1 MQATLQNDTSTSE
14 PNLRIP
20 GPVPLPEDVLAVA
33 ARQMINHR
41 GPEYAR
47 MLETMSDNLRTMLMT
62 SHDVYFITSSGTGA
76 METAIFNT
84 VSEGDKVL
92 AIIIG
97 VFGIRFAEIAE
108 AVGADVTRLSFPLGE
123 PADIDEVR
131 AAIRNIPDLKAVL
144 ITHSES
150 STGVAN
156 RLEQIS
162 AAVHD
167 ESDAL
172 ILVDAVS
179 SAGGIPIATD
189 AWGIDVVATASQK
202 SWVSPPGISMVSFSQ
217 RAWDAYNTSTTPK
230 YYFDIQQ
237 YEDYLQIGQPPFT
250 PCLPAMF
257 TLQVALESMVAEGVE
272 NVFARHHAMA
282 EHTRNGA
289 KALGLEIVPEP
300 DVASDTVTAI
310 RLPEGVDGAAFNAK
324 VLADHNVV
332 LGGGQGDLTGKIFR
346 IGHMGWVV
354 QEHIDE
360 ALEAA
365 GAVLAKM

>member
-1 MQATLQNDTSTSE
+1 
-14 PNLRIP
+14 
-20 GPVPLPEDVLAVA
+20 
-33 ARQMINHR
+33 MINHR

-62 SHDVYFITSSGTGA
+62 KNDVYFITSSGTGA
-76 METAIFNT
+76 METAVFNT
-84 VSEGDKVL
+84 LSPGDEVL

-108 AVGADVTRLSFPLGE
+108 AVGANVTRLNFPLGE
-123 PADIDEVR
+123 AADIGQVKQ
-131 AAIRNIPDLKAVL
+131 AIRNNPKLKAVIL
-144 ITHSES
+144 THSES

-156 RLEQIS
+156 RLKQLCEVIH
-162 AAVHD
+162 A

-179 SAGGIPIATD
+179 SAGGMPIATD

-202 SWVSPPGISMVSFSQ
+202 SWVSPPGIAMVSFSQ
-217 RAWDAYNTSTTPK
+217 RAWDAYHKSSTPK

-257 TLQVALESMVAEGVE
+257 TLEVALQSMVEEGVE
-272 NVFARHHAMA
+272 NVFARHHAIA

-289 KALGLEIVPEP
+289 DKLGLELVPAPE
-300 DVASDTVTAI
+300 VASNTVTAI
-310 RLPEGVDGAAFNAK
+310 RLPEGMDGAAFNAK

-346 IGHMGWVV
+346 IGHMGWVI
-354 QEHIDE
+354 QDHIDE
-360 ALEAA
+360 ALAAAEAT
-365 GAVLAKM
+365 LAEMG

>member
-1 MQATLQNDTSTSE
+1 MNSRNANPE

-20 GPVPLPEDVLAVA
+20 GPVPLPDDVLKIAG
-33 ARQMINHR
+33 RQMINHR
-41 GPEYAR
+41 GPEYAQ
-47 MLETMSDNLRTMLMT
+47 MLERMSENLRTMLMT
-62 SHDVYFITSSGTGA
+62 KNDVYFITSSGTGA
-76 METAIFNT
+76 METAVFNT
-84 VSEGDKVL
+84 LSAGDEVL

-108 AVGADVTRLSFPLGE
+108 SVGANVKRLEFSLGE
-123 PADIDEVR
+123 AADVDLVR
-131 AAIRNIPDLKAVL
+131 DAIRDATNLKAVVM
-144 ITHSES
+144 THSES

-156 RLEQIS
+156 RLEALCEVIH
-162 AAVHD
+162 A

-172 ILVDAVS
+172 ILLDAVS

-202 SWVSPPGISMVSFSQ
+202 SWVSPPGIAMVSFSQ
-217 RAWDAYNTSTTPK
+217 AAWDAHDSSSTPK
-230 YYFDIQQ
+230 YYFDVQQ

-257 TLQVALESMVAEGVE
+257 TLEVALASMVEEGVE
-272 NVFARHHAMA
+272 EVFARHHAMA
-282 EHTRNGA
+282 QHTRDGA
-289 KALGLEIVPEP
+289 KKLGLELVPDP
-300 DVASDTVTAI
+300 GVASDTVTAI
-310 RLPEGVDGAAFNAK
+310 RLPEGIDGAAFNAK

-332 LGGGQGDLTGKIFR
+332 LGGGQGALTGKIFR

-360 ALEAA
+360 ALAAA
-365 GAVLAKM
+365 GAALGEMG

>member
-1 MQATLQNDTSTSE
+1 
-14 PNLRIP
+14 
-20 GPVPLPEDVLAVA
+20 
-33 ARQMINHR
+33 MINHR

-62 SHDVYFITSSGTGA
+62 KNDVYFITSSGTGA
-76 METAIFNT
+76 METAVFNT
-84 VSEGDKVL
+84 LSPGDEVL

-108 AVGADVTRLSFPLGE
+108 AVGANVTRLNFPLGE
-123 PADIDEVR
+123 AADIGQLKQ
-131 AAIRNIPDLKAVL
+131 AIRSKPNLKAVIL
-144 ITHSES
+144 THSES

-156 RLEQIS
+156 RLEQLCEVIH
-162 AAVHD
+162 A

-202 SWVSPPGISMVSFSQ
+202 SWVSPPGIAMVSFSQ
-217 RAWDAYNTSTTPK
+217 RAWDAYHNSTTPK

-257 TLQVALESMVAEGVE
+257 TLEVALQSMVEEGVE
-272 NVFARHHAMA
+272 NVFARHHAIA

-289 KALGLEIVPEP
+289 DKLGLELVPDPE
-300 DVASDTVTAI
+300 VASNTVTAI
-310 RLPEGVDGAAFNAK
+310 RLPEGMDGAAFNAK
-324 VLADHNVV
+324 VLADHHVV

-346 IGHMGWVV
+346 IGHMGWVI
-354 QEHIDE
+354 QDHIDE
-360 ALEAA
+360 ALAAA
-365 GAVLAKM
+365 GATLAEMG

>member
-1 MQATLQNDTSTSE
+1 MPSQQANTQ

-20 GPVPLPEDVLAVA
+20 GPVPLPDDVLEIAG
-33 ARQMINHR
+33 RQMINHR

-47 MLETMSDNLRTMLMT
+47 MLEEMSTNLRTMLMT
-62 SHDVYFITSSGTGA
+62 KNDVYFITSSGTGA
-76 METAIFNT
+76 METAVFNT
-84 VSEGDKVL
+84 LSAGDNVL

-108 AVGADVTRLSFPLGE
+108 AVGANVTRLDFPLGQA
-123 PADIDEVR
+123 ADIDDVKT
-131 AAIRNIPDLKAVL
+131 AIRNIPDLKAIL

-156 RLEQIS
+156 RLQQLCEVTH
-162 AAVHD
+162 A

-202 SWVSPPGISMVSFSQ
+202 SWVSPPGIAMVSFSQ
-217 RAWDAYNTSTTPK
+217 RAWNAYNESTTPK

-257 TLQVALESMVAEGVE
+257 TLEVALQSMVDEGVE
-272 NVFARHHAMA
+272 AVFARHHAIA
-282 EHTRNGA
+282 EHTRQGA
-289 KALGLEIVPEP
+289 AKLGLQLVPDPE
-300 DVASDTVTAI
+300 VASNTVTAV
-310 RLPEGVDGAAFNAK
+310 RLPENIDGAKFNAK

-332 LGGGQGDLTGKIFR
+332 LGGGQGSLTGKIFR
-346 IGHMGWVV
+346 IGHMGWVI
-354 QEHIDE
+354 QDHIDE

-365 GAVLAKM
+365 GATLAEMSG

>member
-1 MQATLQNDTSTSE
+1 MNSRNANSE

-20 GPVPLPEDVLAVA
+20 GPVPLPDDVLEIAG
-33 ARQMINHR
+33 RQMINHR

-62 SHDVYFITSSGTGA
+62 KNDVYFITSSGTGA
-76 METAIFNT
+76 METAVFNT
-84 VSEGDKVL
+84 LSAGDEVL

-97 VFGIRFAEIAE
+97 VFGVRFAEIAE
-108 AVGADVTRLSFPLGE
+108 AVGANVTRLEFALGE
-123 PADIDEVR
+123 AANVDRVR
-131 AAIRNIPDLKAVL
+131 DAIRDATDLKAVVM
-144 ITHSES
+144 THSES

-156 RLEQIS
+156 RLEALCEVIH
-162 AAVHD
+162 A

-172 ILVDAVS
+172 ILLDAVS

-202 SWVSPPGISMVSFSQ
+202 SWVSPPGIAMVSFSQ
-217 RAWDAYNTSTTPK
+217 AAWDAHDSSSTPK
-230 YYFDIQQ
+230 YYFDVQQ

-257 TLQVALESMVAEGVE
+257 TLEVALASMVEEGVE
-272 NVFARHHAMA
+272 EVFARHHAMA
-282 EHTRNGA
+282 QHTRDGA
-289 KALGLEIVPEP
+289 AKLGLELVPDP
-300 DVASDTVTAI
+300 VVASDTVTAI
-310 RLPEGVDGAAFNAK
+310 RLPEGIDGAAFNAK

-332 LGGGQGDLTGKIFR
+332 LGGGQGALTGKIFR

-354 QEHIDE
+354 REHIDE
-360 ALEAA
+360 ALAAA
-365 GAVLAKM
+365 GATLGEMG

>member
-1 MQATLQNDTSTSE
+1 MPSRNSNAE

-20 GPVPLPEDVLAVA
+20 GPVPLPEDVLEIAG
-33 ARQMINHR
+33 RQMINHR
-41 GPEYAR
+41 GPEYAQ
-47 MLETMSDNLRTMLMT
+47 MLETMSENLRTMLMT
-62 SHDVYFITSSGTGA
+62 KNDVYFITSSGTGA
-76 METAIFNT
+76 METAVFNT
-84 VSEGDKVL
+84 LSKGDNVL

-108 AVGADVTRLSFPLGE
+108 AVGADVTRLQFPLGE
-123 PADIDEVR
+123 AADIDDVR
-131 AAIRNIPDLKAVL
+131 AAMRDIPDLKAVL

-156 RLEQIS
+156 RLQQLCEVIH
-162 AAVHD
+162 A

-179 SAGGIPIATD
+179 SAGAIPIATD

-202 SWVSPPGISMVSFSQ
+202 SWVSPPGIAMVTFSQ
-217 RAWDAYNTSTTPK
+217 RAWNAYHESTTPK

-237 YEDYLQIGQPPFT
+237 YENYLQIGQPPFT

-257 TLQVALESMVAEGVE
+257 TLEVALQSMVDEGVE
-272 NVFARHHAMA
+272 NVFARHHAIA
-282 EHTRNGA
+282 EHTRTYA
-289 KALGLEIVPEP
+289 AELGFPLVPDPE
-300 DVASDTVTAI
+300 VASDTVTAV
-310 RLPEGVDGAAFNAK
+310 RLPAGTDGAKFNAK

-354 QEHIDE
+354 QQHIDE

-365 GAVLAKM
+365 AAVLGEVGEA